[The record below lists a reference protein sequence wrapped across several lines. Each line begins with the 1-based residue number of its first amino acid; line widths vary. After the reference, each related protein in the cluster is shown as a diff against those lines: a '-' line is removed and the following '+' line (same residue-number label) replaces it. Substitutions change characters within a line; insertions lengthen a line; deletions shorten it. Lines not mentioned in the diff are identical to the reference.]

1 MASVNLSKEEI
12 LKNLNSVDIDCTLR
26 NNAIIAAGE
35 LNDAEITAAVEK
47 LCTAPDPATRYFAKK
62 TIKKIKDTQQKS
74 ESDPSAAPLVQ
85 SANVDTIKNLLASQN
100 PENRQRALKALTAS
114 FNPAVLPQMIE
125 MLKSEKDPFVIASLV
140 KLVGKYGGA
149 AHVEALSVFL
159 SHEDP
164 RVRANTIEGL
174 ELAGT
179 EKIIAYLVP
188 FINDV
193 DNRIKANAV
202 KAISKFKSDEMLE
215 VLGSM
220 IKSEHLWMRDSALFA
235 LQQIASDQA
244 VDLLCIAAQ
253 DDEKSIANN
262 AMQALIRI
270 GSVYALKKVD
280 ELRQTPKEKSS
291 VPLIKKIINASE
303 SVSGGDKTGSAQ
315 PQSETEP
322 PSVEN
327 LKTAGDLRS
336 SENEI
341 STSLPSQQA
350 EEDPVQSANL
360 TAGPQRAHQA
370 SKSVKSE
377 GAFEKLKANID
388 KKEIALINI
397 FKDDDS
403 LILSKFKID
412 LEDNFTGYVTEI
424 NYVALAVAAAA
435 AEKKKSASEK
445 TDAEEDVLP
454 GAALKPSST
463 EGAARMHNEA
473 KKKMLLD
480 SLRGTKSKK

>member
-1 MASVNLSKEEI
+1 VASVNLSKEEI

-35 LNDAEITAAVEK
+35 FCDAEITAAVEK

-62 TIKKIKDTQQKS
+62 TIKKIKDAQQKS
-74 ESDPSAAPLVQ
+74 ESDPAAAPLVQ
-85 SANVDTIKNLLASQN
+85 SANSDTIKNLLASQN
-100 PENRQRALKALTAS
+100 PENRQRAMKALTAS

-159 SHEDP
+159 EHEDP

-174 ELAGT
+174 ELTGS
-179 EKIIAYLVP
+179 EKIIAYIVP

-202 KAISKFKSDEMLE
+202 KALSKFKSDEMLE

-235 LQQIASDQA
+235 LQQIASDPA

-253 DDEKSIANN
+253 DAEKSIANN

-280 ELRQTPKEKSS
+280 ELRQTLKEKSS
-291 VPLIKKIINASE
+291 VPLIKKILNASDGAAAADKNVPAPPQDE
-303 SVSGGDKTGSAQ
+303 NVKPQGDVLAPEPEVSAT
-315 PQSETEP
+315 
-322 PSVEN
+322 
-327 LKTAGDLRS
+327 
-336 SENEI
+336 
-341 STSLPSQQA
+341 LPSQQA
-350 EEDPVQSANL
+350 EDETVQP
-360 TAGPQRAHQA
+360 AGAPAGQQRAHQA
-370 SKSVKSE
+370 AKSGKSE

-388 KKEIALINI
+388 KKETALINI

-403 LILSKFKID
+403 LIMSKFKID
-412 LEDNFTGYVTEI
+412 LEDNFTGYATEI
-424 NYVALAVAAAA
+424 NYVALAVAAAV

-445 TDAEEDVLP
+445 TDAEEDILP
-454 GAALKPSST
+454 GAALKPAST
-463 EGAARMHNEA
+463 EGAARMQNEA

>member
-1 MASVNLSKEEI
+1 VASVNLSKEEI

-35 LNDAEITAAVEK
+35 FNDAEITAALEK

-62 TIKKIKDTQQKS
+62 TIKKIKDAQQKS
-74 ESDPSAAPLVQ
+74 ESDPAAAPLVQ

-100 PENRQRALKALTAS
+100 PENRQRALKALAAS
-114 FNPAVLPQMIE
+114 FNPAILPQMIE
-125 MLKSEKDPFVIASLV
+125 MLKTEKDPFVIASLV

-159 SHEDP
+159 NHEDP

-253 DDEKSIANN
+253 DAEKSIANN

-280 ELRQTPKEKSS
+280 ELRQTLKEKSS

-303 SVSGGDKTGSAQ
+303 STAAGDKTGSAQ

-322 PSVEN
+322 PPADNV
-327 LKTAGDLRS
+327 KTAGDIRAA
-336 SENEI
+336 ENEV
-341 STSLPSQQA
+341 LAPVPPQQA
-350 EEDPVQSANL
+350 EEDPVQSANV
-360 TAGPQRAHQA
+360 TAVQQRAHQA
-370 SKSVKSE
+370 SKSGKSE

-412 LEDNFTGYVTEI
+412 LEDNFTEYASEI
-424 NYVALAVAAAA
+424 NYVALAVSAV
-435 AEKKKSASEK
+435 EKKKSASEK
-445 TDAEEDVLP
+445 NEAEEDILP
-454 GAALKPSST
+454 GSALKPSST